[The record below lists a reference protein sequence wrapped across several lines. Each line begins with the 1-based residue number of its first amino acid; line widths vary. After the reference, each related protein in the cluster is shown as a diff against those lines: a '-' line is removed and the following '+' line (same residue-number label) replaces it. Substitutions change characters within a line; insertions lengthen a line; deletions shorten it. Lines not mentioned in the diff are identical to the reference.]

1 MRLLPLHQQMSSPGM
16 HWVQIGQ
23 MLLLACTSSQ
33 NFQRN
38 QRKIPSAF
46 AMKAFIVYQKIFAIA
61 LQISATVRSFS
72 LSSYF
77 CHMFQLL
84 LFSYD
89 VKKVLELMLKS
100 IFRTEI
106 AYDQI
111 SIRLENDLRFNYK
124 ISHDR
129 FLLGV
134 YKVHIPILR
143 RPQNFEKSPPYF

>member
-38 QRKIPSAF
+38 QRKNPSAF

-61 LQISATVRSFS
+61 LQISATVRS
-72 LSSYF
+72 SYF

-84 LFSYD
+84 LFFTLSRKYYNCID
-89 VKKVLELMLKS
+89 AEKQNS
-100 IFRTEI
+100 IFRTDL

-111 SIRLENDLRFNYK
+111 SIRLENNLRFNYE

-134 YKVHIPILR
+134 YKKH
-143 RPQNFEKSPPYF
+143 EY

>member
-38 QRKIPSAF
+38 QRKNPSAF

-77 CHMFQLL
+77 CHMSQLL
-84 LFSYD
+84 LFFAEKHFSGL
-89 VKKVLELMLKS
+89 KKHKTRL
-100 IFRTEI
+100 
-106 AYDQI
+106 A
-111 SIRLENDLRFNYK
+111 LENNFGFNYK

-134 YKVHIPILR
+134 YKNTNINMNSIFFLGIV
-143 RPQNFEKSPPYF
+143 